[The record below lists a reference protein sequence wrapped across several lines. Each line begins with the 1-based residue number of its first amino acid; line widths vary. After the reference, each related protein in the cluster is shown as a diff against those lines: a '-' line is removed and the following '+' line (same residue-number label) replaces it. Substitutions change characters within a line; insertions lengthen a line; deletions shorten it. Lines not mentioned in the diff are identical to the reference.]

1 MSLRDYIRLTKPKIL
16 PLLIVVALASAVIAD
31 RGLPSLRV
39 LVGLFIAGTLASGG
53 ALALNSY
60 LEVDVDSKMRR
71 TKNRPLPAHRIVEPR
86 RALAFASSLLA
97 LGMIIAYV
105 ALNLYATLFIALGA
119 VIYVPVYTLWLKPRT
134 SWNIVL
140 GGFAGSCSA
149 LAGWYAVTTAD
160 PLIAWILAA
169 LVFVWTPT
177 HFWSL
182 AVIAED
188 DYSAAG
194 IPMLPSVVGGQRAA
208 RFIVANTL
216 LLIPIS
222 LLFFLYLSGTGEIR
236 LPGGGVHL
244 RRPHPRHQ
252 HQAPPRPHEEQRVAG
267 VQVLEPVPGSD
278 LRPSLRRRP
287 GVTARKS

>member
-105 ALNLYATLFIALGA
+105 ALNLYATLFIAL
-119 VIYVPVYTLWLKPRT
+119 VLRST
-134 SWNIVL
+134 SR
-140 GGFAGSCSA
+140 S
-149 LAGWYAVTTAD
+149 
-160 PLIAWILAA
+160 
-169 LVFVWTPT
+169 TPC
-177 HFWSL
+177 
-182 AVIAED
+182 
-188 DYSAAG
+188 G
-194 IPMLPSVVGGQRAA
+194 
-208 RFIVANTL
+208 
-216 LLIPIS
+216 
-222 LLFFLYLSGTGEIR
+222 
-236 LPGGGVHL
+236 
-244 RRPHPRHQ
+244 
-252 HQAPPRPHEEQRVAG
+252 
-267 VQVLEPVPGSD
+267 
-278 LRPSLRRRP
+278 
-287 GVTARKS
+287 